1 MSTFTNQ
8 SKTSVLGNVEGLY
21 DSYSESNAD
30 VFLTIPTSGTV
41 TQIGQS
47 FIGNGGLL
55 TKAKFYLKKSGAT
68 TGNITAYLY
77 AHSGTY
83 GTSSVATGSALATS
97 TTVDSST
104 LTSTAT
110 LYTFTFDG
118 TYTLVDGT
126 NYVIAIEYT
135 GGDYFAGRFISVGS
149 DQTSSTH
156 AGNSTSYNGSWTALA
171 STDLAFY
178 IYTIGGVPL
187 EFTNQSKNSASAT
200 NQSKNSASYTNES
213 ISLSGTVTASAG
225 QGMGLLLAWT
235 YSGGEVLSGG
245 SSYPVFTNQSRSS
258 STFTNQSKN

>member
-1 MSTFTNQ
+1 MTTTWANNSKNSSSFTNV
-8 SKTSVLGNVEGLY
+8 SKSSTSEQTEALY

-30 VFLTIPTSGTV
+30 VFFTIPNSGTL
-41 TQIGQS
+41 TQVGQS

-55 TKAKFYLKKSGAT
+55 TDVKFYLKKSGST

-97 TTVDSST
+97 STVDSST

-135 GGDYFAGRFISVGS
+135 GGNYFGGIFINVGC

-156 AGNSTSYNGSWTALA
+156 AGNGCFYDGAWTA
-171 STDLAFY
+171 SSNIDLAFY
-178 IYTIGGVPL
+178 IYTITSEDVYTSWTNPSKPL
-187 EFTNQSKNSASAT
+187 EGNTVAT
-200 NQSKNSASYTNES
+200 
-213 ISLSGTVTASAG
+213 AG
-225 QGMGLLLAWT
+225 MGSGLLLALT
-235 YSGGEVLSGG
+235 YSGGEILVVGG
-245 SSYPVFTNQSRSS
+245 PVTWTSV
-258 STFTNQSKN
+258 SKN